1 MFLVSVVVLMIVVA
15 VWVRS
20 MEMRKKLDAYAV
32 KEAQLQEQLAEE
44 EARKLEIEEYRKYTK
59 TKKFAEEVAK
69 EKLGLV
75 YEDEILFLE
84 EEQQ

>member
-20 MEMRKKLDAYAV
+20 MEMRKRLDAYEV